1 MCIRKGKLMVF
12 ETSVHAQV
20 VAELANAYVPQ
31 VDLNIP
37 KCKREFDGLITTKD
51 PLESLKLV
59 LCLIPY
65 MLETVKLL

>member
-1 MCIRKGKLMVF
+1 MVF
-12 ETSVHAQV
+12 ETSMHAQV
-20 VAELANAYVPQ
+20 VAKLKLANVYVPQ

-37 KCKREFDGLITTKD
+37 KCKRDFDALITTKD